1 MQNIPV
7 ADLLPKDRV
16 ESRSDLKDV
25 IWKNI
30 EAHMNYSVPAEE
42 GETMRK

>member
-1 MQNIPV
+1 MSIHTMKAKFSDFMQNIPV

-25 IWKNI
+25 I
-30 EAHMNYSVPAEE
+30 
-42 GETMRK
+42 